1 MSTLKVNK
9 IRDTAGSAD
18 SITLDPNGGAVIAG
32 VTTVSTIKVGSGVTI
47 SSDGDVFHTGVC
59 TATSFAGEIPAASI
73 VGVCTSGLTKT
84 GGFGKI
90 LQVVKDQKTDAASS
104 TTINAFTDIIS
115 NCVTITPTATGNK
128 IFGTFSFSFGSSVI
142 DHLINFRIVRDSTV
156 VSDVGDTTSGF
167 AYFATTQGM
176 RCLFDANGGNFLTLT
191 FLDTSVNTN
200 AHTYKL
206 QYFRSQAGTT
216 YINRTGMIVG
226 GTDYTSTYGGIGAS
240 TFTVM
245 EIAA

>member
-1 MSTLKVNK
+1 MSRIVV
-9 IRDTAGSAD
+9 D
-18 SITLDPNGGAVIAG
+18 SIRNTSASSDALTL
-32 VTTVSTIKVGSGVTI
+32 
-47 SSDGDVFHTGVC
+47 SSDGKVAFPNNTGN
-59 TATSFAGEIPAASI
+59 
-73 VGVCTSGLTKT
+73 
-84 GGFGKI
+84 I
-90 LQVVKDQKTDAASS
+90 LQVVKNQKTDAASS

-115 NCVTITPTATGNK
+115 NCVTITPAATGNK

-191 FLDTSVNTN
+191 FLDTAVNTN

-216 YINRTGMIVG
+216 YINRTHMNVG
-226 GTDYTSTYGGIGAS
+226 GTDYASTYGGIGAS